1 MGDIFCL
8 LFLSLLFLSINEA
21 NLVLF
26 RFSRKNMMAA
36 MLVYNY

>member
-1 MGDIFCL
+1 MGDIFSFFKSS
-8 LFLSLLFLSINEA
+8 FLSLDEA

-36 MLVYNY
+36 MLVYNNY